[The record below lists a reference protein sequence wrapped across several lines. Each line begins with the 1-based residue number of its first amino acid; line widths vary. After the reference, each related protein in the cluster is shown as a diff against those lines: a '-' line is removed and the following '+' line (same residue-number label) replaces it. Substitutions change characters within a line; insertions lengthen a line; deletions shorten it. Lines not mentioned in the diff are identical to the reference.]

1 MSRPATITVLTVL
14 LIGALLLTAG
24 CTGTE
29 EPPIEVRQVA
39 MGDTVRVHYTGTL
52 EDGTVF
58 DSSRSR
64 EPFEFTTGS
73 GQVIAGFEEAVVGL
87 AVGESVTVRI
97 PPEEAYGPYRED
109 LVIAVPKDQFPK
121 NFSFEVGSPVTM
133 QTNAGLR
140 TLPIAGVEND
150 AVLLDANHPLAGKTL
165 TFEIELLEI
174 V

>member
-1 MSRPATITVLTVL
+1 MSRPATITALTVL

-29 EPPIEVRQVA
+29 EAPVEVRQVA

-52 EDGTVF
+52 DDGTIF

-64 EPFEFTTGS
+64 EPFEFTTGA
-73 GQVIAGFEEAVVGL
+73 GEVIAGFDEAVVGM
-87 AVGESVTVRI
+87 AVGESVTARI
-97 PPEEAYGPYRED
+97 PREEAYGHYRED
-109 LVIAVPKDQFPK
+109 LVIAVPKDQFPE
-121 NFSFEVGSPVTM
+121 NFSFEVGSRVTM
-133 QTNAGLR
+133 QTNAGIRVL
-140 TLPIAGVEND
+140 TIAGLENES
-150 AVLLDANHPLAGKTL
+150 VLLDGNHPLAGKTL